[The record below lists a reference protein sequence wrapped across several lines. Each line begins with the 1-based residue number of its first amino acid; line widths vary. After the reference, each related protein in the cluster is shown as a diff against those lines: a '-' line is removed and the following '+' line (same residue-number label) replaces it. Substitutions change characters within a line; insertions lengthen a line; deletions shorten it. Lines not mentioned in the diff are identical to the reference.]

1 MSASTA
7 PVGVA
12 MLGAGSIAEYHLAG
26 IAAAGGADVR
36 VIVGSG
42 SPRAAALAQRFA
54 IPHVLHDWRTALERA
69 DVDAV
74 VIATPDDTHE
84 TIAVAAAEAGKA
96 ILLQKPMAATV
107 ASARRI
113 VAAAQHAGV
122 DLQVSFMHRFFEEV
136 VQARAW
142 LGEGLIGR
150 VCSVRVRNATPGPD
164 WGDWFYARE
173 RVGNG
178 VVDQLGVHGI
188 DLALQLVGDVQ
199 SVSARMTTLVPKRT
213 LRDGRVVDVQT
224 CDSAFAVYDFAGGAM
239 GAHEMSMIEV
249 QGCDRFRLELYGERG
264 TMWLRTGRGALAV
277 YAPDRF
283 GDDWLVPA
291 LPRTPFGARQHAVWL
306 AGVTGRGPRLATARE
321 AVRGLE
327 VVEAIAQSSARGG
340 AAVPV
345 TRGSA

>member
-1 MSASTA
+1 MAAAGA

-12 MLGAGSIAEYHLAG
+12 MLGAGYIAEYHLAG
-26 IAAAGGADVR
+26 IAAAGGAAVR
-36 VIVGSG
+36 VIAGSG
-42 SPRAAALAQRFA
+42 SPKAAELAARFG
-54 IPHVLHDWRTALERA
+54 IPHVTHDWHDALARA

-96 ILLQKPMAATV
+96 VLLQKPMAASS

-113 VAAAQHAGV
+113 IAAAERAHV

-136 VQARAW
+136 LQARAW
-142 LGEGLIGR
+142 LAEGVIGPIH
-150 VCSVRVRNATPGPD
+150 SVRIRNATPGPD
-164 WGDWFYARE
+164 WGDWFYAKE

-199 SVSARMTTLVPKRT
+199 SVSARVATLVPRRT
-213 LRDGRVVDVQT
+213 LRDGRVVGVAT
-224 CDSAFAVYDFAGGAM
+224 CDSALAIYDFAGGAK
-239 GAHEMSMIEV
+239 GSHEMSMIEV
-249 QGCDRFRLELYGERG
+249 KGGDRFRLEIYGERG
-264 TMWLRTGRGALAV
+264 TMWLRTERGALAV

-283 GDDWLVPA
+283 GADWLVPT
-291 LPRTPFGARQHAVWL
+291 LPDRPFGARQHAVWL

-321 AVRGLE
+321 ALRGME
-327 VVEAIAQSSARGG
+327 VVEASVRSSAQAG
-340 AAVPV
+340 AAAAVARSV
-345 TRGSA
+345 A

>member
-1 MSASTA
+1 
-7 PVGVA
+7 

-26 IAAAGGADVR
+26 MAAAGGADVR
-36 VIVGSG
+36 LIVGSG
-42 SPRAAALAQRFA
+42 SPRAAALAARFA
-54 IPHVLHDWRTALERA
+54 IPDVGNDWRAALERA

-74 VIATPDDTHE
+74 IIATPDDTHE

-96 ILLQKPMAATV
+96 ILLQKPMAASP

-113 VAAAQHAGV
+113 IAAAQRAHV
-122 DLQVSFMHRFFEEV
+122 DLQVSFMHRFFEEI

-142 LGEGLIGR
+142 LAEDLIGR
-150 VCSVRVRNATPGPD
+150 VCSVRLRNATPGPD

-188 DLALQLVGDVQ
+188 DLALQLVGDVH
-199 SVSARMTTLVPKRT
+199 SVSARMATLVPKRT

-224 CDSAFAVYDFAGGAM
+224 CDSAFAIYSFASGAM
-239 GAHEMSMIEV
+239 GSHEMSMIEAR
-249 QGCDRFRLELYGERG
+249 GCDRFRLEIYGERG
-264 TMWLRTGRGALAV
+264 TMWLRTGRGPLAV

-283 GDDWLVPA
+283 GDEWLVPS
-291 LPRTPFGARQHAVWL
+291 LPDRPFGARHHAVWL

-321 AVRGLE
+321 ALRGME
-327 VVEAIAQSSARGG
+327 VVEAIARSSAQGG
-340 AAVPV
+340 AAAPV
-345 TRGSA
+345 TREAA